1 MTTKSLPPSYSS
13 LYNISSSKSNKRSKS
28 NKNYDK
34 PIPINNQVIY
44 EQPNNQV
51 IYEQPNPN
59 NRNNQYIYEQTN
71 LNGQIIYER
80 PNPNNRNNQFIY
92 EEANGHTNTRKN
104 AYYQSSIKN
113 KDKYMR
119 PVNTNGHYSNDE
131 GHYSSDHG
139 YNTNQKKYHG
149 PVNNTTSSGNVKVT
163 EKKYIYKNGK
173 GKEQIAQTEYIFNKN
188 DIPYISGLDYDEKR
202 RLLDDKYKSELLN
215 LESQRIYKKIY
226 AYNSYKSQ
234 VLR

>member
-1 MTTKSLPPSYSS
+1 MC
-13 LYNISSSKSNKRSKS
+13 
-28 NKNYDK
+28 
-34 PIPINNQVIY
+34 
-44 EQPNNQV
+44 
-51 IYEQPNPN
+51 
-59 NRNNQYIYEQTN
+59 
-71 LNGQIIYER
+71 
-80 PNPNNRNNQFIY
+80 
-92 EEANGHTNTRKN
+92 
-104 AYYQSSIKN
+104 
-113 KDKYMR
+113 
-119 PVNTNGHYSNDE
+119 PVNTNGHYSSDQRHCSSDNV
-131 GHYSSDHG
+131 HYSSDPG
-139 YNTNQKKYHG
+139 YHTNPKKYHG

-188 DIPYISGLDYDEKR
+188 DLPYISGLDYDEKR